1 MLTCISALW
10 FCDLVEVAYGEL
22 CKGGGKSGAN
32 EELTFK
38 QVATKRRTDN
48 EK

>member
-1 MLTCISALW
+1 MVSFAR
-10 FCDLVEVAYGEL
+10 VEARAEPM
-22 CKGGGKSGAN
+22 K
-32 EELTFK
+32 ELTFK